1 MSEKNIVPNEPET
14 KTKSLSTK
22 IVLLIAIFLVST
34 MLFGIFNQMLQT
46 PKGTKLYKQDIDVE
60 ITEINKIE
68 TPISTGISIIY
79 DYTVNITVYSKEF
92 NTIEEF
98 TYGSWFY
105 NKYNKYK
112 KGDIVQAELYI
123 YKNEATGKIVK
134 KKINKLYS

>member
-1 MSEKNIVPNEPET
+1 MRNAKVSEKNIVPNEPET

-46 PKGTKLYKQDIDVE
+46 PKGTKLYEQDIDVE

-98 TYGSWFY
+98 TYGSWF
-105 NKYNKYK
+105 
-112 KGDIVQAELYI
+112 
-123 YKNEATGKIVK
+123 
-134 KKINKLYS
+134 